1 MKTGSPPLVRRSR
14 HRVGLGLQPH
24 PVAATP
30 GAPGAVDHPPVRK
43 PVQAPGT
50 SGATSPSAAR
60 SAERPQY
67 HPQVSW
73 IRRRTRKEEPP
84 ANRLPDLE
92 FLALV
97 RGGLEEFAPGV
108 TQGAQLK
115 GNSLISPHGWA
126 VAVAPPHHGG
136 GHHYDLVALPD
147 VGLQPDV
154 PCFMDCVVSM
164 SADPQDAA
172 NTWVQTAGACLLELL
187 DHREH
192 FAGHAGPD
200 DERGVPGWH
209 VITSGAVGLGRDV
222 DENRRLQGALLEA
235 NVLHRIADSFTA
247 DLESPFFNGVKVFY
261 GGSPGAMQAEIRVNG
276 ERHEAASAAMAALG
290 LPEPTTFTAVRFY
303 ALLLPVPAGSGEPSY
318 PTVRLDLAPASVQ
331 NNAHSHGA
339 ACACDCGGHLDPE
352 HPGFDLALP
361 HLVAELSE
369 EERRRRVKS
378 DTGAI
383 IIAEGVGNFLKVRLP
398 IRLDDGRT
406 VVYLAWVY
414 LQAAVID
421 DFVQRIHND
430 DLDGHRFE
438 GLLCN
443 AIGPWGEGVLRAPV
457 VLGGQRINE
466 DGSVRRSEVLE
477 STDPLLSKVLSETW
491 PAAFVLGDRFP
502 RRPSS

>member
-1 MKTGSPPLVRRSR
+1 M
-14 HRVGLGLQPH
+14 
-24 PVAATP
+24 
-30 GAPGAVDHPPVRK
+30 
-43 PVQAPGT
+43 
-50 SGATSPSAAR
+50 
-60 SAERPQY
+60 
-67 HPQVSW
+67 SW

-97 RGGLEEFAPGV
+97 RAGLEEFAPGV

-115 GNSLISPHGWA
+115 GNSLISPHGWV

-154 PCFMDCVVSM
+154 LCFIDCVVSM

-187 DHREH
+187 DRREH
-192 FAGHAGPD
+192 FADHAGPD

-209 VITSGAVGLGRDV
+209 VITSGAVGLGHDV
-222 DENRRLQGALLEA
+222 AENRRLQGALLEA
-235 NVLHRIADSFTA
+235 NVLHRIADSFTS

-261 GGSPGAMQAEIRVNG
+261 GGAPGAMQAEIRVNG
-276 ERHEAASAAMAALG
+276 ERHEVASAAMAALG

-303 ALLLPVPAGSGEPSY
+303 ALLLPVPTGSGEPSY
-318 PTVRLDLAPASVQ
+318 PTVRLDLAPASVRT
-331 NNAHSHGA
+331 NAHGHGA
-339 ACACDCGGHLDPE
+339 GCDCDCDCGGHLDPE

-361 HLVAELSE
+361 HLIAELSE
-369 EERRRRVKS
+369 EERRRRIQS

-383 IIAEGVGNFLKVRLP
+383 IIAQGVGNFLKVRLP

-421 DFVQRIHND
+421 DFVQRVHNKNVAD
-430 DLDGHRFE
+430 HQFE

-443 AIGPWGEGVLRAPV
+443 AIGPWGEDVLRAPV

-466 DGSVRRSEVLE
+466 DGSVRRSEVLA
-477 STDPLLSKVLSETW
+477 SSDPLLSKVLSDTW

-502 RRPSS
+502 RSPSS

>member
-1 MKTGSPPLVRRSR
+1 MRNRKSERCP
-14 HRVGLGLQPH
+14 VGR
-24 PVAATP
+24 A
-30 GAPGAVDHPPVRK
+30 
-43 PVQAPGT
+43 
-50 SGATSPSAAR
+50 
-60 SAERPQY
+60 QY
-67 HPQVSW
+67 HPRVSW
-73 IRRRTRKEEPP
+73 IRRHQRKEEPS
-84 ANRLPDLE
+84 AKRLPDLE

-97 RGGLEEFAPGV
+97 KTGLEEIAPGV

-115 GNSLISPHGWA
+115 GNSLISPQGWA

-147 VGLQPDV
+147 VSLQPDV

-187 DHREH
+187 DRRAH
-192 FAGHAGPD
+192 FADHTDPD

-209 VITSGAVGLGRDV
+209 MITSGAVGLGSDV
-222 DENRRLQGALLEA
+222 DENRRLQRALLEA
-235 NVLHRIADSFTA
+235 NVLHQVADSFTP

-261 GGSPGAMQAEIRVNG
+261 GGRPGAMQAEIRVNG
-276 ERHEAASAAMAALG
+276 ERHEAASAAMTALG

-303 ALLLPVPAGSGEPSY
+303 ALLLPVPAGGSEPSY
-318 PTVRLDLAPASVQ
+318 PTTPLDLASASVQ
-331 NNAHSHGA
+331 ANAHTHGA
-339 ACACDCGGHLDPE
+339 ACACGGHLDPE

-369 EERRRRVKS
+369 AERRRRVKS

-414 LQAAVID
+414 LKAAVID
-421 DFVQRIHND
+421 DFVQRVRD
-430 DLDGHRFE
+430 DNLAGYRFE

-443 AIGPWGEGVLRAPV
+443 AIGPWGEDVLRSPV

-466 DGSVRRSEVLE
+466 DGSVRHSEVLE
-477 STDPLLSKVLSETW
+477 SSDPLLSKVLTETW

-502 RRPSS
+502 HSPSD

>member
-1 MKTGSPPLVRRSR
+1 M
-14 HRVGLGLQPH
+14 
-24 PVAATP
+24 
-30 GAPGAVDHPPVRK
+30 
-43 PVQAPGT
+43 
-50 SGATSPSAAR
+50 
-60 SAERPQY
+60 
-67 HPQVSW
+67 SW

-97 RGGLEEFAPGV
+97 RAGLEEFAPGV
-108 TQGAQLK
+108 TQDAQLK
-115 GNSLISPHGWA
+115 GNSLISPQGWA

-187 DHREH
+187 DRREH
-192 FAGHAGPD
+192 FADHAGPD

-209 VITSGAVGLGRDV
+209 VITSGAVGLGHDV

-261 GGSPGAMQAEIRVNG
+261 GGSPGAMQAEVRVNG

-290 LPEPTTFTAVRFY
+290 LPEPTTFTTVRFY
-303 ALLLPVPAGSGEPSY
+303 ALLLPVLADSGRPSY
-318 PTVRLDLAPASVQ
+318 RTARLDLVPASVRTDT
-331 NNAHSHGA
+331 HSHGA

-352 HPGFDLALP
+352 HPGFDLDLP

-369 EERRRRVKS
+369 EERERRVKS

-421 DFVQRIHND
+421 DFVQQIHND
-430 DLDGHRFE
+430 DLAGHRFE

-443 AIGPWGEGVLRAPV
+443 AIGPWGEDVLRAPV
-457 VLGGQRINE
+457 VLGGQRLNE
-466 DGSVRRSEVLE
+466 DGSIRRSEVLE
-477 STDPLLSKVLSETW
+477 SSDPLLGKVLSETW

-502 RRPSS
+502 RSPSN

>member
-1 MKTGSPPLVRRSR
+1 M
-14 HRVGLGLQPH
+14 
-24 PVAATP
+24 
-30 GAPGAVDHPPVRK
+30 
-43 PVQAPGT
+43 
-50 SGATSPSAAR
+50 
-60 SAERPQY
+60 
-67 HPQVSW
+67 SW

-92 FLALV
+92 SLALV
-97 RGGLEEFAPGV
+97 RAGLEELAPGV

-115 GNSLISPHGWA
+115 GNSLISPQGWA

-136 GHHYDLVALPD
+136 GRHYDLVALPD
-147 VGLQPDV
+147 VSLQPDV

-172 NTWVQTAGACLLELL
+172 NSWVQTAGACLLELL
-187 DHREH
+187 DRGEH
-192 FAGHAGPD
+192 FADHAGPD

-235 NVLHRIADSFTA
+235 NVLHRIADSFTT
-247 DLESPFFNGVKVFY
+247 DLESPFFNGIKVFY

-276 ERHEAASAAMAALG
+276 ERHEAASAAMAALE

-303 ALLLPVPAGSGEPSY
+303 ALLLPLPAGGGEPSS
-318 PTVRLDLAPASVQ
+318 PTAQLNLVATSVQ
-331 NNAHSHGA
+331 PNAHAHHA
-339 ACACDCGGHLDPE
+339 ACDCGGHLDPE

-361 HLVAELSE
+361 HLLAEFTE
-369 EERRRRVKS
+369 EERQRLVKS

-383 IIAEGVGNFLKVRLP
+383 IIAEGAGNFLKVRLP

-406 VVYLAWVY
+406 VIYLAWVY

-421 DFVQRIHND
+421 DFVQRVHND
-430 DLDGHRFE
+430 NLAGHRFE

-443 AIGPWGEGVLRAPV
+443 AIGPWGEEVLRAPV

-466 DGSVRRSEVLE
+466 DGSVRLSEVLE
-477 STDPLLSKVLSETW
+477 SSHPLLSKVLSETW
-491 PAAFVLGDRFP
+491 PAALVLGDRFT
-502 RRPSS
+502 RSPSS